1 MDGRSDEEEG
11 AGRPVPVSGRPAT
24 FDKLRKLT
32 RHGYVPDPSPSPSMT
47 GILLRHSSAPDLVL
61 HADGR
66 IELPPAQRE
75 KKSAPEPKAASRDRI
90 SWRRTIFVT
99 VVVAGLWLLS
109 VLFGLFILSGMV
121 G

>member
-1 MDGRSDEEEG
+1 MRDEQEG
-11 AGRPVPVSGRPAT
+11 PGRPVALSGQSGT
-24 FDKLRKLT
+24 FDKLRELT
-32 RHGYVPDPSPSPSMT
+32 RHGYVPDPAPARSTT
-47 GILLRHSSAPDLVL
+47 GILLRHSSAPDLIL

-66 IELPPAQRE
+66 IELPPVQRE
-75 KKSAPEPKAASRDRI
+75 KKVATEPKAAPRDGI